1 MPAAPPPGRF
11 ELFGQT
17 LERLSSSLEYHLRDT
32 IGEVASDLE
41 QAGQDEP
48 SQRDRQSMYAI
59 AAMLRIETRARLA
72 ALADAL
78 HDRAHKCLE
87 YAGSADS
94 EQRALA
100 LMEEDELLVQ
110 ILATEIAREARQL
123 PGAAYESYAGR
134 VRAMTPGLWEDD
146 DLNPLGARTLASA
159 VLSSFRNLG
168 EGAAAEPVL
177 RQALRTRLPPLIATT
192 LSEVEPWLR
201 AQGVEPARPP
211 PTPSRPEVSAPP
223 PVAQPDEP
231 PAEKTA
237 KPPAQALR
245 AIDAS
250 AQAADSARVLG
261 SSPLAAADDQP
272 NLGAV
277 ATLQPVVEL
286 EADAVAFA
294 HSIDVA
300 PYSREARAGFF
311 SNLRSRLREAGVS
324 SAQLAA
330 VDLVAAMFDY
340 VVDDRRLPEAAKP
353 LIWRLQQPS
362 VALSLMDPAYLG
374 DEPRSLRRLVEN
386 VGAIVNAFA
395 DDLTRGSELYRRL
408 ETVVRAVEIVAGA
421 LQTRSA
427 VMARQ
432 VQHEYSRAARNV
444 TQLIERVVHERS
456 SLESAP
462 GRRNRRDYRNRPDH
476 GREQEVTERLSQML
490 GERLA
495 RHDVPESVREF
506 VLNVWLRHLR
516 TAVLRDGEESS
527 EFKVALQ
534 TVDDL
539 LWSLDR
545 TKERQSRRELAQK
558 IPPLIRLLTQGLRA
572 IGAKDEEFKPFF
584 DELFLIH
591 LRKMQRRARS
601 GDNGASGVAATT
613 TIGEAATTGFGPTTR
628 TRTSPGPPTG
638 RVDGFFDAPEDGGEP
653 AAPRAPDLAGR
664 PPASERPAWQ
674 AERRVPASPGGPT
687 PSAGPGGPPGGGEGG
702 ESPGDGTDRKLLEVL
717 SSIDLNDL
725 PASPEPLRWDPEQ
738 AFGTLHRG
746 HWLRLVGRDGI
757 PVYVKVAWI
766 NARRTVV
773 LMVRH
778 PDRRALSMRASE
790 LLERFAQG
798 RAARIR

>member
-1 MPAAPPPGRF
+1 MPAASPPDRF

-110 ILATEIAREARQL
+110 ILAAEIAREVRQL
-123 PGAAYESYAGR
+123 PGVAYESYAGR

-177 RQALRTRLPPLIATT
+177 RQALRTRLPRLIATA

-211 PTPSRPEVSAPP
+211 PTPSRPDVSEPP
-223 PVAQPDEP
+223 PVAQPDEQP
-231 PAEKTA
+231 DEKTA
-237 KPPAQALR
+237 EPPAQALR

-294 HSIDVA
+294 HSIGVP

-462 GRRNRRDYRNRPDH
+462 GRRNRRDYRNRPDR
-476 GREQEVTERLSQML
+476 GREQEVTERLSQIL
-490 GERLA
+490 DERLA

-527 EFKVALQ
+527 EFKVSLQ

-601 GDNGASGVAATT
+601 GDNGASALAATT
-613 TIGEAATTGFGPTTR
+613 TIGESATTGFGPTTR
-628 TRTSPGPPTG
+628 TRTRTGPGPATG
-638 RVDGFFDAPEDGGEP
+638 GGFFDAPEDGSEP

-674 AERRVPASPGGPT
+674 VERRAPAPPSGPA
-687 PSAGPGGPPGGGEGG
+687 PSAGPAGPPGESGEEPGG
-702 ESPGDGTDRKLLEVL
+702 GTDRKLLEVL

-725 PASPEPLRWDPEQ
+725 PAHPEPLRWDPEQ
-738 AFGTLHRG
+738 AFGTLNRG

>member
-1 MPAAPPPGRF
+1 MPAAPAPDRF

-17 LERLSSSLEYHLRDT
+17 LERLGSSLEYQLGDT
-32 IGEVASDLE
+32 IAEVASDLE
-41 QAGQDEP
+41 QAGVDEP
-48 SQRDRQSMYAI
+48 NQRDRQSMYAI
-59 AAMLRIETRARLA
+59 AAMLRIEARARLA
-72 ALADAL
+72 GVVDAL
-78 HDRAHKCLE
+78 HERAHKCLE
-87 YAGSADS
+87 YAGGADS

-100 LMEEDELLVQ
+100 LMEEDELRSQ
-110 ILATEIAREARQL
+110 ILAAEIAREARQL
-123 PGAAYESYAGR
+123 PQAAYASYAGR
-134 VRAMTPGLWEDD
+134 IRAMTPGLWEDD

-159 VLSSFRNLG
+159 ALSCFRNLG
-168 EGAAAEPVL
+168 EGAAAEPVV
-177 RQALRTRLPPLIATT
+177 RRALRSRLPAVIAA
-192 LSEVEPWLR
+192 SIAEVEPWLR
-201 AQGVEPARPP
+201 SQGVEPESERGHE
-211 PTPSRPEVSAPP
+211 SEPEQAPP
-223 PVAQPDEP
+223 PAEP
-231 PAEKTA
+231 AGKDATA
-237 KPPAQALR
+237 PGMRSIEATV
-245 AIDAS
+245 
-250 AQAADSARVLG
+250 QAADSARTLG
-261 SSPLAAADDQP
+261 SSPLATPDEP
-272 NLGAV
+272 PRLGV
-277 ATLQPVVEL
+277 MATLQPVVEI
-286 EADAVAFA
+286 EGDAVAFA
-294 HSIDVA
+294 HSIGVP

-311 SNLRSRLREAGVS
+311 QNARNRLRDAGVG

-340 VVDDRRLPEAAKP
+340 VIDDRRLPEAAKP

-362 VALSLMDPAYLG
+362 IALSLMDPAYLG

-395 DDLTRGSELYRRL
+395 EDLTRGSELYRRL

-462 GRRNRRDYRNRPDH
+462 GRRNRRDYRNRPNRE
-476 GREQEVTERLSQML
+476 REQAVTDRLSGML
-490 GERLA
+490 EQRLEGY
-495 RHDVPESVREF
+495 DVPESVREF

-516 TAVLRDGEESS
+516 TAVLRDGEESG
-527 EFKVALQ
+527 EFKVSLQ
-534 TVDDL
+534 VVDDL

-545 TKERQSRRELAQK
+545 PKERQSRRQLAQK

-601 GDNGASGVAATT
+601 GDNGAGGATAT
-613 TIGEAATTGFGPTTR
+613 ATIGEPETTGFGPSTR
-628 TRTSPGPPTG
+628 TR
-638 RVDGFFDAPEDGGEP
+638 
-653 AAPRAPDLAGR
+653 AGR
-664 PPASERPAWQ
+664 TPDTRT
-674 AERRVPASPGGPT
+674 GPMFEAT
-687 PSAGPGGPPGGGEGG
+687 PSGRARPLPPEPPSREEVGGRAAEPGTRGGAESGAQGGGQGAEEQGG
-702 ESPGDGTDRKLLEVL
+702 STERKLLEVL
-717 SSIDLNDL
+717 SSLDLNDL
-725 PASPEPLRWDPEQ
+725 PAEPEPLRLDAEN
-738 AFGTLHRG
+738 ALATLQRG
-746 HWLRLVGRDGI
+746 HWLRLIGRGDG
-757 PVYVKVAWI
+757 PAYVKVAWI

-790 LLERFAQG
+790 LLDRLRQG

>member
-1 MPAAPPPGRF
+1 MSAAVPPDRF

-17 LERLSSSLEYHLRDT
+17 LERLGASLEYHLRDT
-32 IGEVASDLE
+32 IAEVASDLE

-48 SQRDRQSMYAI
+48 SQRDRQSMYAV
-59 AAMLRIETRARLA
+59 AAMLRIETRARLSG
-72 ALADAL
+72 LADAL

-87 YAGSADS
+87 YAGSADT
-94 EQRALA
+94 EERALA
-100 LMEEDELLVQ
+100 LIEEDELLAQ
-110 ILATEIAREARQL
+110 ILAAEIAGDARRQ
-123 PGAAYESYAGR
+123 PRAAYESYAGR

-146 DLNPLGARTLASA
+146 DLNPLGARTVAA
-159 VLSSFRNLG
+159 AALSCFRNLG
-168 EGAAAEPVL
+168 DGAAAEPVL
-177 RQALRTRLPPLIATT
+177 RRALRARLPAVLAEAFG
-192 LSEVEPWLR
+192 EVEPWLR
-201 AQGVEPARPP
+201 SQGVEPARPP
-211 PTPSRPEVSAPP
+211 GARAEPPLPAPEPP
-223 PVAQPDEP
+223 EP
-231 PAEKTA
+231 PAA
-237 KPPAQALR
+237 QPPERHAGQAGQASPR
-245 AIDAS
+245 RGIDAS
-250 AQAADSARVLG
+250 AQAAESARVLG
-261 SSPLAAADDQP
+261 SSPLAAPGDQV

-294 HSIDVA
+294 HSIGA
-300 PYSREARAGFF
+300 PPYSREARAGFF
-311 SNLRSRLREAGVS
+311 GNVRNRLRDAGVS

-330 VDLVAAMFDY
+330 VDLVSAMFDY

-386 VGAIVNAFA
+386 LGAIVNAFA

-432 VQHEYSRAARNV
+432 VEHEYSRAARNV
-444 TQLIERVVHERS
+444 TQLIDRVVHERS

-462 GRRNRRDYRNRPDH
+462 GRSNRRDYRKRPNRE
-476 GREQEVTERLSQML
+476 REQEVTERLSRML
-490 GERLA
+490 DERLA
-495 RHDVPESVREF
+495 RHDVPDSVREF

-516 TAVLRDGEESS
+516 TAVLRDGEESG
-527 EFKVALQ
+527 EFKVSMQ

-572 IGAKDEEFKPFF
+572 IGARDEEFKPFF

-601 GDNGASGVAATT
+601 GDNGAVATT
-613 TIGEAATTGFGPTTR
+613 MIGEAQTTDFGPTTR
-628 TRTSPGPPTG
+628 SRGG
-638 RVDGFFDAPEDGGEP
+638 RDAESRDDGFFDEPEDAREAPPLRSSRDADQPPAPGLPAFQGE
-653 AAPRAPDLAGR
+653 RR
-664 PPASERPAWQ
+664 KPPASGTQGEPDRPQ
-674 AERRVPASPGGPT
+674 AT
-687 PSAGPGGPPGGGEGG
+687 GEGADQ
-702 ESPGDGTDRKLLEVL
+702 PGAGTERKLLEVL

-725 PASPEPLRWDPEQ
+725 PAVPEPMAWDPDR
-738 AFGTLHRG
+738 ALGSLNRG
-746 HWLRLVGRDGI
+746 HWLRLIGRDGA